1 MDFSLGGIN
10 RWGLA
15 IKALQKK
22 EDAKR
27 LENGEVFQMKKV
39 RQIFS
44 HRWMSYF
51 SWETPKSQWLQGW
64 NPAYCALDVANQWT
78 LLNFVHSRMGWA
90 HSMSLQFGAW
100 VKRGYRV
107 LPDGKCQLLDENH
120 KKTCIQLA
128 LDIPRNT
135 YCSLIK
141 GLGVAAPFLVS
152 SHNKFGPIIFSP

>member
-1 MDFSLGGIN
+1 M
-10 RWGLA
+10 
-15 IKALQKK
+15 
-22 EDAKR
+22 
-27 LENGEVFQMKKV
+27 FQMKKV

-51 SWETPKSQWLQGW
+51 SWETPKSMWLQGW

-78 LLNFVHSRMGWA
+78 LLNFVHSRLGWA

-120 KKTCIQLA
+120 KKACIQLA

-152 SHNKFGPIIFSP
+152 SHNKFGPISFSP